1 METDEKNNKNKVENK
16 ANKEKKVVKKSNNAN
31 KKVIVTDAKI
41 KEKKENAKIKNK
53 PETVKKETSKAKD
66 KKVNNKKTN
75 AEIDG
80 KTFKKAK
87 IKKHK
92 VRNVI
97 LWIVLILILVFTL
110 CTVRKMII
118 FSALSSKIKA
128 YLNAT
133 NYHER
138 IVSTTESGANLVDY
152 YVKDNK
158 EKIEFSRLEDNNIN
172 KIHVYKYEG
181 SSNVYTEYNGE
192 KTLRIDTGLSMEIN
206 MIDELGVMNLPQ
218 LMFYSTTVS
227 VRSEKC
233 NDKEC
238 YYIKGYFK
246 DSEGIF
252 IEKATGLVLRR
263 EYENTSS
270 NYEYNFNCVTDDIFA
285 EPDRSEYAINE

>member
-1 METDEKNNKNKVENK
+1 MGTDEKNNKSKVE
-16 ANKEKKVVKKSNNAN
+16 NKEKKVVTKSKNEN
-31 KKVIVTDAKI
+31 KKMVAKSAEI
-41 KEKKENAKIKNK
+41 NEKKESVKTKK
-53 PETVKKETSKAKD
+53 RPETVKKETPNTKS
-66 KKVNNKKTN
+66 KKVSKKN
-75 AEIDG
+75 IENDG

-92 VRNVI
+92 LRKVI

-118 FSALSSKIKA
+118 FSALSSKIKG

-172 KIHVYKYEG
+172 KIHVYKYDG

-206 MIDELGVMNLPQ
+206 MIDEFGVMNLPQ